1 MGSRFFLLLVLLAAG
16 TADAVVGVNPFGVNV
31 RSSGP
36 TSIFLTF
43 QALDAGEVPVE
54 AFWCGELQP
63 AVIAGNTGLQL
74 PIPVQ
79 TSNPCVPGTLYGS
92 LPLRHDR
99 ARTSTSGAFTNLTDV
114 MTIPAQVARRAYQDA
129 AAGANSAFFYVRR
142 FSGGA
147 GGDKYVV
154 VTCRMAGGGARVP
167 FSLIDVR
174 MQFDVSGQP
183 ATVLVVPRGTTLPP
197 SSVRL
202 YYNGSGVLRGRWE
215 VTMPGDPEPTEDDL
229 LTEATLPVER
239 RALQRRFTL
248 IERFEHFLPPSGQV
262 TLPGPDPRRLPNL
275 ADGAYKILLRVEAS
289 TEREG
294 ASNTGAGRL
303 AQSGGVAGFPLPVL
317 RYYVGGPGDL
327 AALQAGASGDLQLLL
342 PPPGAQLAG
351 GDVVRFSWVET
362 PRAALYRL
370 EVEADGTTLLSAL
383 VTPGPADYAAPPWLT
398 QDRAGTQLRW
408 RLVAV
413 DGQGKAFARSTWR
426 EFTVR

>member
-1 MGSRFFLLLVLLAAG
+1 MRIRFLTLTLLLFVG
-16 TADAVVGVNPFGVNV
+16 PVYAVVGVNPFGVNV

-43 QALDAGEVPVE
+43 QSLDAGEVPVE
-54 AFWCGELQP
+54 AFWCGELEP

-79 TSNPCVPGTLYGS
+79 TTNPCVPGTLYGS

-99 ARTSTSGAFTNLTDV
+99 ARTSTSGVATNLTDV

-174 MQFDVSGQP
+174 MQFDSPGEA
-183 ATVLVVPRGTTLPP
+183 ATVLVVPRGGALPP

-215 VTMPGDPEPTEDDL
+215 VTMPGDPEPTEEDL
-229 LTEATLPVER
+229 LTEGTLPVER
-239 RALQRRFTL
+239 RVLQRRFTL
-248 IERFEHFLPPSGQV
+248 VERFEHFLPPSGQA
-262 TLPGPDPRRLPNL
+262 TLPGPDPRRLPST
-275 ADGAYKILLRVEAS
+275 ADGAYKVLLRVEAS

-294 ASNTGAGRL
+294 ASNTGAGRI

-317 RYYVGGPGDL
+317 RYYIGEPGDL
-327 AALQAGASGDLQLLL
+327 VALQGAASGELQLVL
-342 PPPGAQLAG
+342 PAPGAQLQ
-351 GDVVRFSWVET
+351 GDDVARFSWVET

-370 EVEADGTTLLSAL
+370 EVEADGAALLSAM
-383 VTPGPADYAAPPWLT
+383 VKPGSATYAAPPWLT

-408 RLVAV
+408 RLIAL
-413 DGQGKAFARSTWR
+413 DGQGRVFARSNWR
-426 EFTVR
+426 AFEVR

>member
-1 MGSRFFLLLVLLAAG
+1 MSLRSALFALAMTIGHAH
-16 TADAVVGVNPFGVNV
+16 AVTGVNPFGVNV
-31 RSSGP
+31 RSSGA

-43 QALDAGEVPVE
+43 QALDTGEVPVE

-63 AVIAGNTGLQL
+63 AVIAGNIGLQL

-99 ARTSTSGAFTNLTDV
+99 SRTSTSGAFTNLTDV

-129 AAGANSAFFYVRR
+129 EAGSNSAFFYVRR

-174 MQFDVSGQP
+174 MHFDTSGEAP
-183 ATVLVVPRGTTLPP
+183 TVLVVPRGAVLPP

-202 YYNGSGVLRGRWE
+202 FYNGSGVLRGRWE
-215 VTMPGDPEPTEDDL
+215 VTMPGDPEPTDEDL
-229 LTEATLPVER
+229 LTEGTLPVER
-239 RALQRRFTL
+239 RAAQRRYTL
-248 IERFEHFLPPSGQV
+248 VERFEHFLPPSGQV
-262 TLPGPDPRRLPNL
+262 TLPGPDPRRLPNA
-275 ADGAYKILLRVEAS
+275 ADGAYKILMRVEAS
-289 TEREG
+289 TEREA
-294 ASNTGAGRL
+294 ASNTGGGRV

-317 RYYVGGPGDL
+317 RYHIGEADQL
-327 AALQAGASGDLQLLL
+327 AALQAHPGGDLRLVL
-342 PPPGAQLAG
+342 PPPGAQLAT
-351 GDVVRFSWVET
+351 DEAARFSWIET

-370 EVEADGTTLLSAL
+370 DVEADGTTVLSAM
-383 VTPGPADYAAPPWLT
+383 VKPGPAGYAAPPWLT
-398 QDRAGTQLRW
+398 RDRAGMQMRW
-408 RLVAV
+408 RLVAL
-413 DGQGKAFARSTWR
+413 DEKGRTLESSEWR
-426 EFTVR
+426 TFEVR